1 MLWGVVTKVLLGVG
15 NPQFHQLGPPKQV
28 HLTNRAHVSRFF
40 PKLADP
46 SFIYIYQVIKAL
58 TITLGRSSDK
68 RAAFQKAQLCIK
80 PCKPNLHASDCM
92 GTWARVARLLS
103 SPRMLVTGS
112 SSQPCTM
119 QGLFRW
125 SDWKGRKCLSPK
137 WRTLVMWS
145 CTTAQLHQYQTS
157 PQ

>member
-28 HLTNRAHVSRFF
+28 HLTNRAHVSRFFPVFF

-80 PCKPNLHASDCM
+80 PCKPNLHASDC
-92 GTWARVARLLS
+92 GTGGKTAKLSTHARNRVVFPTLYHARLVQVVRLE
-103 SPRMLVTGS
+103 G
-112 SSQPCTM
+112 
-119 QGLFRW
+119 
-125 SDWKGRKCLSPK
+125 PK
-137 WRTLVMWS
+137 MPFTEVENFGNVVMHN
-145 CTTAQLHQYQTS
+145 CTTA
-157 PQ
+157 PI